1 MKHVKAYGNSVIV
14 SIFCTGILAGIAL
27 TKLQVLIELSWL
39 LILLPLLV
47 FVIRRHNIYIL
58 GILLLFG
65 LIIGNFRGNSFSSEL
80 AFYDEFNNKKVEML
94 VTPLNDAQYNDRKQ
108 LEFDAKILRVGNGES
123 EAPAGKIKV
132 SGFGESAIYKGDQ
145 LVVSG
150 KLFKTRGSRQA
161 SVGFAQ
167 IRLVSRGD
175 FVIDNIRR
183 QFASGISSVL
193 PDPQAPFGLGLL
205 IGQKSTLSEEAT
217 SWLAAVGLTH
227 IIAVSGYNLTIIVR
241 FITRVFGKRSRYQT
255 VLFSIVTIG
264 LFLLMTGFSASI
276 VRASIVCGLSL
287 FAWYYGRKIKPMVLI
302 LLTAS
307 ITAVWYP
314 SYLWSDIGWYLSFLA
329 FFGVLVLAPLITK
342 RVFRSTPRPLT
353 SALIETI
360 CAQIMTVPLILYI
373 FGEFSTVTLISN
385 MLVVC
390 LIPLAMLLTL
400 VAGIVGMI
408 NPATL
413 YLLAVPAKILLSYIL
428 FVAYRLSL
436 LPNALITQSISVLTM
451 TVLYAIIALLCVL
464 LWNKTKGGRGI
475 ITDVI

>member
-1 MKHVKAYGNSVIV
+1 MKYVKAYGNSVIV
-14 SIFCTGILAGIAL
+14 SIFCIGILAGIAL
-27 TKLQVLIELSWL
+27 TKLQVDIELTWL

-47 FVIRRHNIYIL
+47 FVIKRRNIYTL
-58 GILLLFG
+58 GIMLLIG

-80 AFYDEFNNKKVEML
+80 AFYDKFNNKKVEIL
-94 VTPLNDAQYNDRKQ
+94 VTALNDAQYNDRKQ

-145 LVVSG
+145 LAVSG

-161 SVGFAQ
+161 SIGFAR
-167 IRLVSRGD
+167 ISLVSRGD

-183 QFASGISSVL
+183 QFASGISNVL

-217 SWLAAVGLTH
+217 GWLAAVGLTH

-255 VLFSIVTIG
+255 VLFSVVTIG

-287 FAWYYGRKIKPMVLI
+287 FAWYYGRRIKPMVLI

-307 ITAVWYP
+307 ITAAWYP

-329 FFGVLVLAPLITK
+329 FFGVLVLAPLVTRRI
-342 RVFRSTPRPLT
+342 FRSTPRPLT
-353 SALIETI
+353 SVLIETI
-360 CAQIMTVPLILYI
+360 CAQII
-373 FGEFSTVTLISN
+373 TVTMPKIDEDA
-385 MLVVC
+385 
-390 LIPLAMLLTL
+390 I
-400 VAGIVGMI
+400 
-408 NPATL
+408 
-413 YLLAVPAKILLSYIL
+413 AKIQQLKDQNIEVQSL
-428 FVAYRLSL
+428 FE
-436 LPNALITQSISVLTM
+436 NARNNPFSE
-451 TVLYAIIALLCVL
+451 
-464 LWNKTKGGRGI
+464 
-475 ITDVI
+475 